1 MSNYTLNNVKRHNI
15 LINEDNYWD
24 FHVNHDHLGN
34 HGYWDCLSA
43 FIDTNNDKC
52 VSGNTLIGDENYIY
66 PDACSFG
73 LNLDNIGLT
82 GVDNGFIPF
91 RKDRVNNETFYK
103 LYTQSKYSLPED
115 DLRLHLTAVSGSTLQ
130 YEYPMSINEDK
141 SIKLNGGFYQ
151 GFFKSNNN
159 YFILPSQLINGQW
172 NLEFMLKKEDYN
184 PESTKTINDSHP
196 DNKGIFFYLGT
207 RAENKWQIL
216 YNQIPLSGKTYGECE
231 ECEDDFD
238 LIEDEVK
245 IDDFDFQTNNGFD
258 LDSAND
264 GYIKSDN
271 KFLMFDRTCTGITT
285 TTYVGDEEMLL
296 TYKKQKF
303 ESNLFLYMDRTCTG
317 YTATDIE
324 NLTSASTTSYNSLYK
339 DLYNNALGFF
349 IDDNG
354 AIGYKYLIKDCSET
368 SEGHLKLLTGK
379 SFDGIIKASQ
389 WTKIRVNMKA
399 SNTSMKLYFYVDDK
413 LKYITQELPLLNLH
427 ELDEMPEKQEGV
439 AFNISLGGGTLGLA
453 ETVMPDYELRP
464 TQKFPLEENFAGTF
478 IGDIKYFKFYTC

>member
-43 FIDTNNDKC
+43 FIDTSNDKC
-52 VSGNTLIGDENYIY
+52 ISGNTLIGDENYIY
-66 PDACSFG
+66 QDACSFG
-73 LNLDNIGLT
+73 LELNNIGLT

-91 RKDRVNNETFYK
+91 RKDRITNERFYK
-103 LYTQSKYSLPED
+103 LYTQSRYILPED

-130 YEYPMSINEDK
+130 YEYPISFNEDK

-151 GFFKSNNN
+151 GFFRSNKN
-159 YFILPSQLINGQW
+159 YSILPSQLINSQW
-172 NLEFMLKKEDYN
+172 NIEFMLKKEDYI

-196 DNKGIFFYLGT
+196 ENKGIFFYIGT

-216 YNQIPLSGKTYGECE
+216 YNQIPLSGTTYGECE
-231 ECEDDFD
+231 ESEYDFD
-238 LIEDEVK
+238 IIDDEERIE
-245 IDDFDFQTNNGFD
+245 DFDFKTNNGFD
-258 LDSAND
+258 LTSAND
-264 GYIKSDN
+264 AYIQSNN
-271 KFLMFDRTCTGITT
+271 KFLMFDRACSGITT
-285 TTYVGDEEMLL
+285 TTYVGDEEVLL
-296 TYKKQKF
+296 TYKKHKF
-303 ESNLFLYMDRTCTG
+303 NGNLFLYMDRTCTG
-317 YTATDIE
+317 YTATNIE
-324 NLTSASTTSYNSLYK
+324 ELTSASTITYNSLYE
-339 DLYNNALGFF
+339 DLYNNALAFF

-354 AIGYKYLIKDCSET
+354 AIGYKYIVKDCSEP
-368 SEGHLKLLTGK
+368 SEGHLKVLVGK
-379 SFDGIIKASQ
+379 SFNGIIKDSL

-399 SNTSMKLYFYVDDK
+399 SNTSMKFYFYVNDK
-413 LKYITQELPLLNLH
+413 LKYITKELPLLNLH
-427 ELDEMPEKQEGV
+427 MLDEIPEKQEGV
-439 AFNISLGGGTLGLA
+439 AFNISLGGGTIGLA